1 MIITH
6 KLNWD
11 KCLSHQI
18 WPAIEKGWKDEDR
31 PIHFFWGLAGGNIG
45 EIRKCI
51 EKKEEYWFVDT
62 GYITKQI
69 HRYPEPKIL
78 DEKRTY
84 FRICKGSFH
93 TNKGKVNTPARLDKL
108 RRLGIDAEFKGWRAD
123 DRGKHILLCP
133 SSPTVTFQMNGI
145 TQDEWVEVAKREI
158 RKHTDREIRFRN
170 KPRPGN
176 QWWNTDIKD
185 DLKNAWCVV
194 TNMSLSAIDGILNMT
209 PVFAHKRNIT
219 SFICGDHIG
228 KITKPMRPGHKTV
241 NEWLKMVVDNQFKL
255 SEIEDGTAY
264 KLLMNQPNNLLK
276 PEQIQEQVKI

>member
-6 KLNWD
+6 KLNWS

-18 WPAIEKGWKDEDR
+18 WPAIEKGWPDEGR
-31 PIHFFWGLAGGNIG
+31 PVHFFWGLAGNNIS
-45 EIRKCI
+45 EIRKCMDLN
-51 EKKEEYWFVDT
+51 EEYYFVDT
-62 GYITKQI
+62 GYISKPI

-93 TNKGKVNTPARLDKL
+93 TNKGKVNTPERLEKL
-108 RRLGIDAEFKGWRAD
+108 KELGIDAEFKGWRD
-123 DRGKHILLCP
+123 TGKHILLCP

-158 RKHTDREIRFRN
+158 RKYTDREIRFRN

-185 DLKNAWCVV
+185 DLKDCYALV
-194 TNMSLSAIDGILNMT
+194 TNYSLSAFDALLNYI
-209 PVFAHKRNIT
+209 PVFAEGNSVMGPVT
-219 SFICGDHIG
+219 SRDIK
-228 KITKPMRPGHKTV
+228 KIEKPLRPGRKTME
-241 NEWLKMVVDNQFKL
+241 EWLKFVAENQFTLKEMANGKAY
-255 SEIEDGTAY
+255 EILKYQNED
-264 KLLMNQPNNLLK
+264 
-276 PEQIQEQVKI
+276 

>member
-6 KLNWD
+6 KLNWS

-18 WPAIEKGWKDEDR
+18 WPAIEKGWPDEGR
-31 PIHFFWGLAGGNIG
+31 PVHFFWGLAGNNIS
-45 EIRKCI
+45 EIRKCM
-51 EKKEEYWFVDT
+51 ELNEEYYFVDT
-62 GYITKQI
+62 GYISKSI

-93 TNKGKVNTPARLDKL
+93 TNKGKVNTPERLEKL
-108 RRLGIDAEFKGWRAD
+108 KQLGIDAEFKGWRD
-123 DRGKHILLCP
+123 TGKHILLCP

-158 RKHTDREIRFRN
+158 RKYTDREIRFRN

-185 DLKNAWCVV
+185 DLKDCYALV
-194 TNMSLSAIDGILNMT
+194 TNYSLSAFDALLNYI
-209 PVFAHKRNIT
+209 PVFAEGNSVMGPVT
-219 SFICGDHIG
+219 SRDIK
-228 KITKPMRPGHKTV
+228 KIEKPLRPGRKTME
-241 NEWLKMVVDNQFKL
+241 EWLKFVAENQFTLKEMANGKAY
-255 SEIEDGTAY
+255 EILKYQNED
-264 KLLMNQPNNLLK
+264 
-276 PEQIQEQVKI
+276 